1 MEFAESEGTEMK
13 SRIEVLNHAIFVKVI
28 GVICC
33 TNLTQELVP
42 LIAKLRRV
50 LKMQR
55 ICNFLDLQENYQVN
69 QKAATT
75 EGYVKMHP
83 FFFLKM
89 LKAGLKLYKCVNR
102 MQIST

>member
-1 MEFAESEGTEMK
+1 MVFAESEGTEMK
-13 SRIEVLNHAIFVKVI
+13 SRIEVLNYAIFVKVI
-28 GVICC
+28 GVIWY

-69 QKAATT
+69 KKIARRQ
-75 EGYVKMHP
+75 GYIKMYHN
-83 FFFLKM
+83 FFLK
-89 LKAGLKLYKCVNR
+89 C
-102 MQIST
+102 